1 MKTEQVN
8 IRMPKGWVFDL
19 EFIGRAN
26 KMSKS
31 DWLKYQLN
39 TLIRAEKDRLI
50 ELLEK
55 DYVYC
60 RKTDE
65 EFKEILGY
73 PASCQLRNL
82 RSEYSAKIRNLVKS
96 QKNTKFAKKAI
107 LEYFKPHKGKTKI
120 SELMKDRSP
129 TDTIQ
134 LK

>member
-65 EFKEILGY
+65 DFKEIMGY
-73 PASCQLRNL
+73 PASYKLRNL
-82 RSEYSAKIRNLVKS
+82 RRAYAEKIKNLVKS
-96 QKNTKFAKKAI
+96 KEHTKFAKKAI
-107 LEYFKPHKGKTKI
+107 LEHFKPVKGKTK
-120 SELMKDRSP
+120 LP
-129 TDTIQ
+129 NY
-134 LK
+134 